1 MAEGLNLSRE
11 DEEPKSPE
19 TDDDEEDSSSS
30 KTVSKKSVGKA
41 GLGGLFKSAEKTN
54 NAPKEKE
61 LRGFD
66 RLFEAFKVDSK
77 AEKPS
82 EEKELSE
89 TPQLENAPVDTVL
102 PEVAE
107 PSAETYELSDSQLGG
122 GEFIIDLHHNSS
134 AETVELPMPTSS
146 AETSLSGNEVKEPRG
161 QEAVPGEIATK
172 TVVAND
178 QETAAEEQPEALE
191 ATADPEEE
199 EDDETTQQTT
209 GTSTQPQSP
218 QPSRARATPAP
229 RTPQSAAAAPAPSVP
244 PVAPTSPAPAPATPA
259 PTRPPNPNQQHYY
272 QNVLPTLQANPN
284 LIQTNPNAAP
294 TAADVDDAE
303 YYARRQGRREGLF
316 AGLVVGG
323 GVEHIRHKRREK
335 RMEKN
340 HAETIQKHEK
350 LAEDAKWDRVREKR
364 DEKPSA
370 DFATK
375 FTSVES
381 PRRRDEHPERPVA
394 TTGKELHELRTSAAV
409 ERMKH
414 DITRET
420 TKIERAAEVEYQR
433 RHETI
438 EVPEGHRVERSAWHT
453 VELDEHGRPVENS
466 VVEYGQEYYN
476 ERAHETAPVDKTA
489 LKTAAASAAMAG
501 ATASSSQTPAL
512 PAGTARTP
520 ASSSSVGIV
529 TSGGQAKKAFKAV
542 TSPPTTPTG
551 TIIWGGVLLV
561 ILIILSFIIF

>member
-66 RLFEAFKVDSK
+66 RLFETFKVDSK

-134 AETVELPMPTSS
+134 AATAELPMPTSS
-146 AETSLSGNEVKEPRG
+146 AETSLSENEVKEPRG
-161 QEAVPGEIATK
+161 QEAVPGEIAAK

-191 ATADPEEE
+191 ATADPEDE
-199 EDDETTQQTT
+199 EDDDTTQQTT
-209 GTSTQPQSP
+209 VASTQPQSP
-218 QPSRARATPAP
+218 QSSRARATPAP
-229 RTPQSAAAAPAPSVP
+229 RTPQSAAAAPAP
-244 PVAPTSPAPAPATPA
+244 
-259 PTRPPNPNQQHYY
+259 TRPPNPNQQHYY
-272 QNVLPTLQANPN
+272 QSVLPTLQANPN
-284 LIQTNPNAAP
+284 LIQTTPNAAP

-350 LAEDAKWDRVREKR
+350 LAEDAKWDRVREKL
-364 DEKPSA
+364 DEKASA
-370 DFATK
+370 DFAAK
-375 FTSVES
+375 FTSVEP
-381 PRRRDEHPERPVA
+381 PRRRDELPERPTA
-394 TTGKELHELRTSAAV
+394 TTGKEPHELRASAAV
-409 ERMKH
+409 ERMKYE
-414 DITRET
+414 ITRET

-433 RHETI
+433 RHETV
-438 EVPEGHRVERSAWHT
+438 EVPESHRVERSAWHT

-466 VVEYGQEYYN
+466 VVEYGQEYYS

-512 PAGTARTP
+512 PAGSARTP
-520 ASSSSVGIV
+520 ASSSSVGIL

-551 TIIWGGVLLV
+551 TIIWGGVLVV